1 MFKDLNRSLMR
12 RFFVAQTIFW
22 FLALS
27 ASGQSYL
34 TPEYGYEVTSWFEQ
48 YPNVGAFDI
57 SDTLIYLSDGDTIH
71 KLDIHSGTELKK
83 YGVPED
89 YTSAH
94 YVSFLTV
101 SPDGSTLW
109 TGYTSDGN
117 LDDRI
122 YSIETEGGAWE
133 LQTLF
138 PGNMDLEFWNDSIL
152 VSGLNSTSWET
163 PNGIYLLDT
172 SGNDQHRLV
181 IDVGGYSSG
190 MAMDA
195 EANLYYGTSSGGGA
209 DALYRWDSLLL
220 KLVIEDPQRPLLQV
234 SNGKKLTDLPAGAYD
249 CEVDEGG
256 NVLFTMN
263 SYGGTQIVGRWDGNE
278 GDGMHFDTLATAA
291 GEWDW
296 LGIIRSKG
304 DILLAEPDHFLV
316 TYSFGQPLVKLTRL
330 VTAGPNQ
337 ERPGDPLIYPN
348 PTKGS
353 ITIRTEDPDRMG
365 IQLYTLQGSLV
376 SRWKD
381 LESGTRIDIS
391 GQPAGSYILKITG
404 PAGIMTRIIQ
414 KL

>member
-1 MFKDLNRSLMR
+1 MR
-12 RFFVAQTIFW
+12 KFCFAQTILW

-34 TPEYGYEVTSWFEQ
+34 TPEYGYEVTGWFPQ
-48 YPNVGAFDI
+48 YPGVGAFDV
-57 SDTLIYLSDGDTIH
+57 SGTLFYLSDGDTIR
-71 KLDIHSGTELKK
+71 KLDIRSGTELKK

-122 YSIETEGGAWE
+122 YSIGTEGGAWE
-133 LQTLF
+133 LQALF

-152 VSGLNSTSWET
+152 VSGLNSTSWDT

-172 SGNDQHRLV
+172 SGNNQHRKI

-195 EANLYYGTSSGGGA
+195 GANLYYGTSSGAGGN
-209 DALYRWDSLLL
+209 ALYRWDSLLL
-220 KLVIEDPQRPLLQV
+220 QPVIEDPFGSALQL
-234 SNGKKLTDLPAGAYD
+234 SDGRKLTDLPAGAYD

-256 NVLFTMN
+256 NMLFTMN
-263 SYGGTQIVGRWDGNE
+263 NYGGTQVVGRWDGNE
-278 GDGMHFDTLATAA
+278 GEGTHIDTLATAT

-304 DILLAEPDHFLV
+304 NISLTGQDNFLV
-316 TYSFGQPLVKLTRL
+316 TYSFGQPLVLLSRL
-330 VTAGPNQ
+330 ISAGLYP
-337 ERPGDPLIYPN
+337 ERGEELMLYPN
-348 PTKGS
+348 PTMGS
-353 ITIRTEDPDRMG
+353 ITLRMDTPG
-365 IQLYTLQGSLV
+365 RMEVELFTLQGSLV
-376 SRWKD
+376 SRWED
-381 LESGTRIDIS
+381 LESGTTIDIS
-391 GQPAGSYILKITG
+391 GQPAGPYFLKATG
-404 PAGIMTRIIQ
+404 PAGNLVRIIQ

>member
-1 MFKDLNRSLMR
+1 
-12 RFFVAQTIFW
+12 
-22 FLALS
+22 
-27 ASGQSYL
+27 
-34 TPEYGYEVTSWFEQ
+34 
-48 YPNVGAFDI
+48 
-57 SDTLIYLSDGDTIH
+57 
-71 KLDIHSGTELKK
+71 
-83 YGVPED
+83 
-89 YTSAH
+89 
-94 YVSFLTV
+94 
-101 SPDGSTLW
+101 
-109 TGYTSDGN
+109 
-117 LDDRI
+117 
-122 YSIETEGGAWE
+122 
-133 LQTLF
+133 
-138 PGNMDLEFWNDSIL
+138 
-152 VSGLNSTSWET
+152 
-163 PNGIYLLDT
+163 
-172 SGNDQHRLV
+172 
-181 IDVGGYSSG
+181 
-190 MAMDA
+190 
-195 EANLYYGTSSGGGA
+195 
-209 DALYRWDSLLL
+209 
-220 KLVIEDPQRPLLQV
+220 
-234 SNGKKLTDLPAGAYD
+234 
-249 CEVDEGG
+249 
-256 NVLFTMN
+256 MN

-296 LGIIRSKG
+296 LGVIRSKG

>member
-1 MFKDLNRSLMR
+1 ML
-12 RFFVAQTIFW
+12 W

-34 TPEYGYEVTSWFEQ
+34 TPENGYGVTSWLTQ

-71 KLDIHSGTELKK
+71 KLDIHSGTELEK
-83 YGVPED
+83 YEVPED
-89 YTSAH
+89 YSSAH

-122 YSIETEGGAWE
+122 YSIETDGGTWE
-133 LQTLF
+133 LQALF
-138 PGNMDLEFWNDSIL
+138 PGNMDLEFWSDSIL

-172 SGNDQHRLV
+172 SGNNQHRKV

-195 EANLYYGTSSGGGA
+195 EAGLYYGTSSGGGA

-220 KLVIEDPQRPLLQV
+220 QPVIEDPFGTALQL
-234 SNGKKLTDLPAGAYD
+234 SDGRKLTDLPAGAYD

-263 SYGGTQIVGRWDGNE
+263 SYGGTQVVGRWDGNE
-278 GDGMHFDTLATAA
+278 GDGTHIDTLATAT

-304 DILLAEPDHFLV
+304 NISLTDPHNFLV
-316 TYSFGQPLVKLTRL
+316 TYSFGQPLVQLTRL
-330 VTAGPNQ
+330 IAAGLYR
-337 ERPGDPLIYPN
+337 ERPQELMLYPN
-348 PTKGS
+348 PTTGS
-353 ITIRTEDPDRMG
+353 ITLRTEAPGRMG
-365 IQLYTLQGSLV
+365 VELYTLQGSLV
-376 SRWKD
+376 IRWKD
-381 LESGTRIDIS
+381 LESGTMIDIS
-391 GQPAGSYILKITG
+391 GQPAGSYILKATG
-404 PAGIMTRIIQ
+404 PAESMARIIQ